1 MRRNTDSDWFSG
13 CNQNDPWGDAHSSW
27 RDPEQARGRNE
38 RRESSFDGQQKE
50 PPEQPEA
57 PEETTTKNNGQEQS
71 GLYFRKDPGGTF
83 QGSLR
88 NVKHQRKKWPVIVL
102 ICFLL
107 SFGLGLVASTGN
119 VLESVSTPENWD
131 WAWEDGDSDGTGD
144 WDVERADDADE
155 NYSIAPFEG
164 DSSGLTLQ
172 LQDHEGKK
180 AMELPQLYEA
190 CLPTTVSITVYA
202 EDSAAYGSGVVLTS
216 DGYILTCAHVIDNM
230 ESAVVT
236 TSDGETYDALMVGID
251 NQTDLAV
258 LKIQAEGLQS
268 AEFGDSTGLKIGE
281 TVCAIGDSLGIQ
293 FRSSLSDG
301 IVSGLNREVSSNS
314 YSMVLIQT
322 TAAVNSGNS
331 GGALFNSYGQVIG
344 IVNMKMSSNM
354 GAASIDNMGL
364 AIPSAT
370 VKDVVE
376 SLADNGS
383 ISRAVLGISCYG
395 INATSSKINGIPE
408 GLWVTEIQEVSDCDD
423 AGVLEGDIITAVNG
437 QEINSVAQCKQVIGG
452 LGVGDIVTLTIWRDE
467 ALVQRMQE
475 AKEEDSEDDHILE
488 DDQVI
493 QYNFEYYG
501 DINVML
507 VSSDDVNQ

>member
-1 MRRNTDSDWFSG
+1 MKRNTDKDWFSG

-27 RDPEQARGRNE
+27 RNEKKASGNDE
-38 RRESSFDGQQKE
+38 RRESPFEGQQKKSPE
-50 PPEQPEA
+50 PPKTFTAQ
-57 PEETTTKNNGQEQS
+57 NNAQRQS
-71 GLYFRKDPGGTF
+71 GPYFRANAGGTF
-83 QGSLR
+83 R
-88 NVKHQRKKWPVIVL
+88 TVRRKRKKWPVIVL

-107 SFGLGLVASTGN
+107 SFGLGLVAGIGSL
-119 VLESVSTPENWD
+119 VESASTPENWE
-131 WAWEDGDSDGTGD
+131 WAWEDEDGDGPED
-144 WDVERADDADE
+144 WDVEHAEDADE
-155 NYSIAPFEG
+155 NYSVAPYEG
-164 DSSGLTLQ
+164 DSSGLTIQ
-172 LQDHEGKK
+172 LHDHEGKK
-180 AMELPQLYEA
+180 FMELPELYEA

-236 TSDGETYDALMVGID
+236 TSGGETYDALMVGID

-258 LKIQAEGLQS
+258 LKIEAEGLQS
-268 AEFGDSTGLKIGE
+268 AEFGDSTGLRIGE
-281 TVCAIGDSLGIQ
+281 EVCAIGDSLGVQ
-293 FRSSLSDG
+293 FRSSLSNG

-395 INATSSKINGIPE
+395 IETTASKINGIPE
-408 GLWVTEIQEVSDCDD
+408 GLWVTVIQEASNCDD

-437 QEINSVAQCKQVIGG
+437 EEINSVAQFKQVIDGF
-452 LGVGDIVTLTIWRDE
+452 GVGDTVTLTIWRDE
-467 ALVQRMQE
+467 ALAEQMQE
-475 AKEEDSEDDHILE
+475 AKEEGSEDENIVEE
-488 DDQVI
+488 DGEI
-493 QYNFEYYG
+493 EYNFEYYG
-501 DINVML
+501 EIEVML